1 MNRTDIATV
10 LEQGQAEVF
19 AALKALTP
27 EQLEKGLKPSR
38 ADESIV
44 WTAKD
49 HFSHLI
55 GIEKLFNGLIQA
67 VLAGAPNPLAGDPSA
82 PPKSKEEIMAPIHQK
97 NDRWILSLREKSL
110 DELIEM
116 AKDVRAETLALLEK
130 TSNEDLARVISGF
143 PWGDSAVAHLF
154 ALHAK
159 HGSQHLGFIREGLAA
174 V

>member
-1 MNRTDIATV
+1 MNRSEIAAI
-10 LEQGQAEVF
+10 LDEGQAEVF

-27 EQLEKGLKPSR
+27 EEFEKGLKPSR

-55 GIEKLFNGLIQA
+55 GIEKLFNGIVQQI
-67 VLAGAPNPLAGDPSA
+67 LAGGPNPLAGDPSA
-82 PPKSKEEIMAPIHQK
+82 PPRTKEEIMAPIHQM
-97 NDRWILSLREKSL
+97 NDKWILPLREKSL

-116 AKDVRAETLALLEK
+116 AKGVREQTLALLEK
-130 TSNEDLARVISGF
+130 TSDEDLGRVISGF

-154 ALHAK
+154 VLHAK

-174 V
+174 A